1 MKHSAISWS
10 EEKQTW
16 MWDRWKCG
24 LPTPIGRHT
33 AVYLHYHHGE
43 DVRAEDLPRLEQVQ
57 EDLKRDYS
65 SL

>member
-1 MKHSAISWS
+1 
-10 EEKQTW
+10 